1 MMRGLILVVSTPASS
16 GLAAI
21 LRSMA
26 SRVNSDFGIGPMM
39 P

>member
-1 MMRGLILVVSTPASS
+1 MRGLTFFGSTPASS

-21 LRSMA
+21 LRWIA
-26 SRVNSDFGIGPMM
+26 SGENSLCGIGPMM